1 MRTTRPRYTYRIIE
15 RTTHYR
21 IVAGHVRRDCI
32 AERSDGQLRL
42 ISIMEAA
49 A

>member
-21 IVAGHVRRDCI
+21 IVGGIVRRDCI